1 MNDIL
6 DYPAYVLAYYE
17 GLYRPNVAL
26 PEHRLNNNYYFHINL
41 LLYQMLKALVSYE
54 PIYTFI
60 SYFLDTLSY
69 LHRYTFDMLPTTPQ
83 LPVTFICL

>member
-17 GLYRPNVAL
+17 GYRPNVAL

-54 PIYTFI
+54 PIYTCIVLFPGHLI
-60 SYFLDTLSY
+60 LLAQIY
-69 LHRYTFDMLPTTPQ
+69 
-83 LPVTFICL
+83 I